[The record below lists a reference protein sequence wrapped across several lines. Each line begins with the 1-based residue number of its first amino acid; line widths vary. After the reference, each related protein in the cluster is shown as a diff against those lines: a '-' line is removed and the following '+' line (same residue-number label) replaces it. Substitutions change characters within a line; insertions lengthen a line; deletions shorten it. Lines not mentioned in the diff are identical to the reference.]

1 MVISHHIA
9 TELAAERQRELRSSS
24 RPGWRFSF
32 PFGRRAA
39 ELEPVPPV
47 EVASATGGDG
57 PGPAPAPR
65 SEPRVRRGPARRG
78 HLAPTP
84 AAKRARERS
93 GV

>member
-9 TELAAERQRELRSSS
+9 TELAAERQRDLRSSS

-65 SEPRVRRGPARRG
+65 PELRVRRGPARRG
-78 HLAPTP
+78 HDAAP
-84 AAKRARERS
+84 AAKRARERT